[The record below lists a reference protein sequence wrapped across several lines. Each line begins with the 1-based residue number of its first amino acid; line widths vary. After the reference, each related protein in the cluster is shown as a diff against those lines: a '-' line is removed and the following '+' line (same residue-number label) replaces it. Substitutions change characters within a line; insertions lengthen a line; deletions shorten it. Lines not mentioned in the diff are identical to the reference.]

1 MVDPAIQLQGM
12 HMINSRQ
19 SAPPALV
26 LALLGGA
33 ALGAIALVL
42 TAPKSGREFR
52 AGLRNLVQR
61 FRNRAAEDPD
71 NGEVL
76 AMFI

>member
-1 MVDPAIQLQGM
+1 
-12 HMINSRQ
+12 MINSRQ

-42 TAPKSGREFR
+42 TAPKSGREVR
-52 AGLRNLVQR
+52 SSLRNLVQR
-61 FRNRAAEDPD
+61 FRNRATEDPGD
-71 NGEVL
+71 GEVV
-76 AMFI
+76 AVFI